1 MLRRVALAL
10 ALVCAAS
17 VCSCA
22 KADLMSRLIF
32 PRDYG
37 VKLCGREF
45 IRAVIFTCG
54 GSRWRRSPELGESG
68 LCRFPPVDPRQR
80 THGRNPA
87 SEDPPPLGPSS
98 LGDLL
103 AVYGPGRRRR
113 NFSLGVAGK
122 CCTQGCTKNDIGRLC

>member
-54 GSRWRRSPELGESG
+54 GSRWRRSPELDS
-68 LCRFPPVDPRQR
+68 PPWTPVSER
-80 THGRNPA
+80 TAGI
-87 SEDPPPLGPSS
+87 PSS